1 MIEQERSGHTFIV
14 KGYHFLSTVKV
25 SSMNNDYDSYKF
37 QRYTAAVRSQCHAEY
52 KINPLTV
59 RPLHSREIPIFKASF
74 AR

>member
-1 MIEQERSGHTFIV
+1 MNHDHDS
-14 KGYHFLSTVKV
+14 FLL
-25 SSMNNDYDSYKF
+25 

-59 RPLHSREIPIFKASF
+59 RPLHSRDIPIFKASF